1 MRFIVILAAV
11 VLLVLHQD
19 FWLWGNDSLF
29 LGFMPAGLAYH
40 ACYSIAC
47 AVLGGIAIR
56 FAWSGDEEAN

>member
-1 MRFIVILAAV
+1 MRVLIFLMAV

-40 ACYSIAC
+40 SAYSIAC
-47 AVLGGIAIR
+47 AILGAIAIR
-56 FAWSGDEEAN
+56 FAWAEEDENA